1 MDRRDRQTTVHGVT
15 ESQTRLS
22 DEHFH
27 FSLLVFNSGVSV
39 KKKNQKPERPE
50 TGAGV
55 LILPRVRVMVVQT
68 AVTWDADS

>member
-39 KKKNQKPERPE
+39 EKK
-50 TGAGV
+50 
-55 LILPRVRVMVVQT
+55 QT
-68 AVTWDADS
+68 RKARDWGRGIDSPQSEGNGCTNGSHMGC

>member
-39 KKKNQKPERPE
+39 KKKTKNQKGQRL
-50 TGAGV
+50 GQGY
-55 LILPRVRVMVVQT
+55 
-68 AVTWDADS
+68 